1 MSTEELVA
9 DLGPGRYWI
18 GDPYHIVNNP
28 KEWDSICKQMESQ
41 QLKQFV
47 IDKKTLIILKTDSG
61 VNCLVKCC
69 DEVVE
74 IINSDSGFFGLTQI
88 SMYDSAPRQGICLV
102 RYDNFSVSVSIN
114 GIMIHSK
121 CLSSSRLR
129 VSL

>member
-1 MSTEELVA
+1 MSEELIA

-18 GDPYHIVNNP
+18 GDPYHVVNDP
-28 KEWDSICKQMESQ
+28 KEWNTICKEMESF
-41 QLKQFV
+41 QLKQFSLG
-47 IDKKTLIILKTDSG
+47 KKTLIVLKTDSG
-61 VNCLVKCC
+61 VNCLVKCN

-74 IINSDSGFFGLTQI
+74 IINSDSGFFGLSQI

-102 RYDNFSVSVSIN
+102 RYEDFSVSISVN
-114 GIMIHSK
+114 EGIVIHSK